1 MSEETNY
8 MPTRTTVYLD
18 EALVVRARRLVPAR
32 GLSQLVNDLL
42 AERVTELEQAELEAQ
57 MREGYIATRQ
67 DRQELNIDWQI
78 VDGEGWPA

>member
-1 MSEETNY
+1 

-18 EALVVRARRLVPAR
+18 EALVIRARRLIPAR

-42 AERVTELEQAELEAQ
+42 AERIGQLEQAEIEAQ

-67 DRQELNIDWQI
+67 DRQALNTDWQVI
-78 VDGEGWPA
+78 DGEGWPA